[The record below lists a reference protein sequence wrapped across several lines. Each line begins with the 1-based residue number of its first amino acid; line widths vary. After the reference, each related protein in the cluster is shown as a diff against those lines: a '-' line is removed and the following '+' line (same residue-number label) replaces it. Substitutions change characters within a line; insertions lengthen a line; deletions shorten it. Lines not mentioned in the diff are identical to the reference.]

1 MNWLNLLTLSSVL
14 QGPVVQAET
23 TPTTAATTVVTATA
37 TLTTTADPTITP
49 LVVTPP
55 PVATPPVAGTLQGN
69 PFSGDFLTRA
79 ADPPLGPFSIGFL
92 LLSLILLGAGLYFY
106 FVGKERWRRT
116 QPLRFRVANTW
127 SIFGMVLG
135 ALGLL
140 FILFR
145 VLNVTGLNI
154 HLWLYLMGLVLIGFA
169 AYAAYYFLV
178 RYPRLVAA
186 AGKRQGGARGAVRA
200 TARARG
206 GAPAA
211 TGGADAGPAPAPK
224 GSPGN
229 PRGTSA
235 RGERRRAKM

>member
-1 MNWLNLLTLSSVL
+1 MNWLSLLNLSSVV
-14 QGPVVQAET
+14 QGPLAQADT
-23 TPTTAATTVVTATA
+23 TPTAATGAVTATV

-55 PVATPPVAGTLQGN
+55 PVEVPPVAGTLTDN

-92 LLSLILLGAGLYFY
+92 ILSLILLGAGIYFY

-127 SIFGMVLG
+127 SLFALILGVLG
-135 ALGLL
+135 VL

-145 VLNVTGLNI
+145 VLNVPGLNI
-154 HLWLYLMGLVLIGFA
+154 HLWLYLLSLVLLGFG
-169 AYAAYYFLV
+169 AYAAYYFFV
-178 RYPRLVAA
+178 QYPKLVAA
-186 AGKRQGGARGAVRA
+186 AGKRQGGSRAVRA
-200 TARARG
+200 TTRTRG
-206 GAPAA
+206 AGSSAPGDAAA
-211 TGGADAGPAPAPK
+211 TQAPAPK
-224 GSPGN
+224 GSAGN

-235 RGERRRAKM
+235 RGERRRTKK